1 MSDHIKAIYDHV
13 GEGVIDYCIYDTGE
27 IVPEFVRKY
36 NKEGSDLVEIDLQ
49 KSKSYGMKLM
59 QRNLSDISGD
69 YIRHNSDAIATA
81 IMQLICDDL
90 KFRDKQNDAQYMMLN
105 NRIKD
110 TKKQLKKNKPKK
122 KTKVVKNKL
131 ERKSKFYN
139 KYQDRITSIQE
150 SDKKNGNSKEKVEM

>member
-1 MSDHIKAIYDHV
+1 MSDHIKSIYDHV

-122 KTKVVKNKL
+122 KTKVVKNKS

-150 SDKKNGNSKEKVEM
+150 SDKKNGKSKEKIEM